1 MLAEVAIS
9 LRVVQVKCLQ
19 SVFQLFILRIVR
31 NHFLAVVQRT
41 VADRCA
47 ADVQGEHIADMLC
60 LDTSDTRDLI
70 AVALY
75 GLYLVVAAGEAE
87 RTAALEV
94 ERQGGLLLDH

>member
-1 MLAEVAIS
+1 MPIQIQRLE
-9 LRVVQVKCLQ
+9 C
-19 SVFQLFILRIVR
+19 VFQVFILRIVR
-31 NHFLAVVQRT
+31 NHFLAVVQRA
-41 VADRCA
+41 VGDRCA
-47 ADVQGEHIADMLC
+47 ADIQAECVSDILR
-60 LDTSDTRDLI
+60 LDASDTRDLI